1 MSTAIVAVQEEQNQ
15 CSATTS
21 RVLIV
26 LFSVT
31 VFWASALLFLLE
43 PMFAKMILPVFGG
56 SPAVWNTSMVFFQ
69 STLFLAYIYSHVVAN
84 RSPAQSVLIHSFA
97 VFIPLLVLPISIRS
111 ASNLNTVIHHPA
123 AAVLLIALSSIGIP
137 FFVVA
142 TSAPLLQR
150 WFSHTP
156 HRDASDPHFL
166 YAASNAGS
174 LIGLALY
181 PCFVEP
187 RFRTGQQS
195 IIWSFGYA
203 IFLVMTLLC
212 GLAAYRWQVRTPTV
226 IADEPE
232 PAPSLKDKLLW
243 CALAFVPASLLY
255 AFTAQLSSDF
265 PPIPLLW
272 VIPLAL
278 YLLTFVVA
286 FSSPFAAMRR
296 SVRFLPLAI
305 TVSMMLFL
313 IGFGVRPGWWG
324 AVGLLKL
331 FCFGVIA
338 LAFHTELANRRT
350 GRRHLTEYYLWV
362 SAGGILGGLLN
373 AFIAPVVF
381 SDFWE
386 YPLTLLIAAALLPAI
401 SAVRRRPVNAIFATL
416 SIAIVCAAGIA
427 LQLTHSPTAGAM
439 RVIVLVAGAV
449 LCMSVPTRFTAVA
462 ILVVALSVG
471 RIESHPLYQGRSF
484 FGKYQIN
491 TAADGKWRI
500 LKHGATI
507 HGLQR
512 IVDSP
517 ITTPPTGYYVPVK
530 HTFDR
535 ALANKPSARIAVV
548 GLGAGMVACYSTPDQ
563 STTFFE
569 IDPLVERIADKYFTF
584 LSQCLGRHDVVL
596 GDARLTIRNAAP
608 HSFDVIVLDAFSSDA
623 IPVHLLTK
631 EAFALYREKLT
642 GDGMLLVHI
651 SNNYLELS
659 PVVAASGARDG
670 YSLLLLDDDHITNAE
685 SAKGRMPSKWALVL
699 PSGRVP
705 EFESDGWKP
714 FAGDPVNWTDDHSSL
729 FEVVMWP
736 KLFGFEL
743 PNSLHRH

>member
-1 MSTAIVAVQEEQNQ
+1 MSNAIGAAQEQNQ
-15 CSATTS
+15 RTATTS
-21 RVLIV
+21 RPLTV

-43 PMFAKMILPVFGG
+43 PMFAKMILPLFGG

-69 STLFLAYIYSHVVAN
+69 SALFLAYIYSHFVAN
-84 RSPAQSVLIHSFA
+84 RTPTQSVLIHSLA
-97 VFIPLLVLPISIRS
+97 VFVPLAVLPISIRS
-111 ASNLNTVIHHPA
+111 ASNLDTVIHHPA
-123 AAVLLIALSSIGIP
+123 AAVLLIALSSIGLP
-137 FFVVA
+137 FLLVA

-150 WFSHTP
+150 WFAHTA

-174 LIGLALY
+174 LVGLALY
-181 PCFVEP
+181 PCLVEP
-187 RFRTGQQS
+187 RLRTGHQS
-195 IIWSFGYA
+195 VLWTLGYGV
-203 IFLVMTLLC
+203 FLVLTLLC
-212 GLAAYRWQVRTPTV
+212 GAATYRWRVDLPPAQV
-226 IADEPE
+226 DEPE
-232 PAPSLKDKLLW
+232 PAPHFKNKLLW
-243 CALAFVPASLLY
+243 AALAFVPASLLY

-265 PPIPLLW
+265 PPIPLFW
-272 VIPLAL
+272 VIPLGL

-286 FSSPFAAMRR
+286 FSTPFSTLRR
-296 SVRFLPLAI
+296 GGRLLPLALI
-305 TVSMMLFL
+305 VSLMLFL

-331 FCFGVIA
+331 FCFSVIA
-338 LAFHTELANRRT
+338 LAFHTELANRRA
-350 GRRHLTEYYLWV
+350 GRRHLTEYYLWI

-401 SAVRRRPVNAIFATL
+401 SAVRRRPVNVIFAGAA
-416 SIAIVCAAGIA
+416 IAIVCAAGIA
-427 LQLTHSPTAGAM
+427 LQLTNSPNAFAMRLIVLIAGGILCLSVPARLIAGA
-439 RVIVLVAGAV
+439 L
-449 LCMSVPTRFTAVA
+449 
-462 ILVVALSVG
+462 LVVALSVG
-471 RIESHPLYQGRSF
+471 RIESRPVYQGRSF
-484 FGKYQIN
+484 FGKYRIN
-491 TAADGKWRI
+491 TAAGGKWRI

-517 ITTPPTGYYVPVK
+517 VTTVPTGYYVPVRR
-530 HTFDR
+530 TFDR
-535 ALANKPSARIAVV
+535 ALADKPSARIAVV

-569 IDPLVERIADKYFTF
+569 IDPLVEHIAETYFTF
-584 LSQCLGRHDVVL
+584 LSQCLGHHNIVL

-623 IPVHLLTK
+623 IPVHLLTH

-642 GDGMLLVHI
+642 ADGILLVHI
-651 SNNYLELS
+651 SNNYLELA
-659 PVVAASGARDG
+659 PVVAASGARGG
-670 YSLLLLDDDHITNAE
+670 YSLLLLDDDHITDAD
-685 SAKGRMPSKWALVL
+685 SARGRMPSKWALVV
-699 PSGRVP
+699 PSNRAT
-705 EFESDGWKP
+705 EFDGDGWKL
-714 FAGDPVNWTDDHSSL
+714 FTGSTVDWTDDHSSL

-743 PNSLHRH
+743 PNSLHSR